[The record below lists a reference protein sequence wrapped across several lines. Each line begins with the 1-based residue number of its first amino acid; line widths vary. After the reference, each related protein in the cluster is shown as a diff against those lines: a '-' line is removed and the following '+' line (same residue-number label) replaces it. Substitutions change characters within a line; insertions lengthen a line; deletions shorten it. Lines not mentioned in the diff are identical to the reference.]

1 MTKFRTILNNN
12 IRYFIDN
19 QNVKLSG
26 LGKDFGYSRST
37 VSNYYN
43 DKAIPDI
50 EFLLKFAQKFN
61 VSVNDLLTKD
71 LSASDFVSE
80 PEIEYN
86 RQNRDKEIEFLKK
99 EIAVKD
105 KLIAQLEKMVETYD
119 KMFDKMGKDID
130 KIEKNTND
138 LLQGKYFKTNPK
150 NL

>member
-80 PEIEYN
+80 PEVEYN
-86 RQNRDKEIEFLKK
+86 RQNKDKEIEYLKK
-99 EIAVKD
+99 EIAIKD
-105 KLIAQLEKMVETYD
+105 KLIAQLEKMVSQYE
-119 KMFDKMGKDID
+119 KMFDKLDNDIKRVEKNAKDLLPGKDVVVN
-130 KIEKNTND
+130 K
-138 LLQGKYFKTNPK
+138 
-150 NL
+150 

>member
-1 MTKFRTILNNN
+1 MKFRTILNNN
-12 IRYFIDN
+12 IRYLVDKQGFSFN
-19 QNVKLSG
+19 RLS
-26 LGKDFGYSRST
+26 SEIS
-37 VSNYYN
+37 VSNSTLTNYYY
-43 DKAIPDI
+43 DKAIPSV

-86 RQNRDKEIEFLKK
+86 RQNKEKEIEYLKK

-105 KLIAQLEKMVETYD
+105 KLIAQLEKMVATYN

-130 KIEKNTND
+130 KIEKNTKD
-138 LLQGKYFKTNPK
+138 LLQGKDFKTNK
-150 NL
+150 